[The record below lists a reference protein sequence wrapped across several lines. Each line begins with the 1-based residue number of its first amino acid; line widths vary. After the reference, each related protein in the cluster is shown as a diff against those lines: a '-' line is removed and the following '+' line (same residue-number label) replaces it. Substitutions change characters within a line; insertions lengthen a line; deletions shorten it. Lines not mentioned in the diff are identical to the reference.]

1 VTHSTQGSNPFAPD
15 KDVEKGQTAQG
26 SNPTAAT
33 KGQDCTEQPPKDL
46 NSVWNESDQEEK
58 HPNEQVTEAI
68 VEPIYS
74 DPLGA
79 IALLPMKE
87 PKPKPEPELESE
99 PEPKLSKLARPS
111 LPPTPTVPLLEPKL
125 VVREICEA
133 PDPQL
138 VQAIIKAL
146 NATSFSS
153 LPRGDTELKARSLPK
168 PKKQSPLEHREPRP
182 KKAKSSKKKRS
193 QRDKMAEPTEPLYAN
208 VPPLELKNMSLQA
221 QAPPKPDRN
230 THSLGA
236 KPKLRAPYRGAL
248 PSSESSEWDENI

>member
-1 VTHSTQGSNPFAPD
+1 MNLNKD
-15 KDVEKGQTAQG
+15 KND
-26 SNPTAAT
+26 PTS
-33 KGQDCTEQPPKDL
+33 KKL
-46 NSVWNESDQEEK
+46 R
-58 HPNEQVTEAI
+58 
-68 VEPIYS
+68 EPIYS

-79 IALLPMKE
+79 IALLP
-87 PKPKPEPELESE
+87 KPKPEPELE
-99 PEPKLSKLARPS
+99 PEPKPRPS

-168 PKKQSPLEHREPRP
+168 PKMQSPVEPRP

-193 QRDKMAEPTEPLYAN
+193 QRDKMAEPTEPLYSN
-208 VPPLELKNMSLQA
+208 VPSLELKNMSLQA
-221 QAPPKPDRN
+221 QAPPKPERN
-230 THSLGA
+230 TLGA
-236 KPKLRAPYRGAL
+236 KPKRQVGYRGNL
-248 PSSESSEWDENI
+248 PSSDSSEWDSNI

>member
-1 VTHSTQGSNPFAPD
+1 M
-15 KDVEKGQTAQG
+15 AQG
-26 SNPTAAT
+26 SNPTVA
-33 KGQDCTEQPPKDL
+33 KPGHDCSEQPPKDL
-46 NSVWNESDQEEK
+46 NSAWNES
-58 HPNEQVTEAI
+58 EQAQKKLKETEAV

-79 IALLPMKE
+79 IALLP
-87 PKPKPEPELESE
+87 KPKPEPELE
-99 PEPKLSKLARPS
+99 PEPKPRPS

-146 NATSFSS
+146 NETSFSS
-153 LPRGDTELKARSLPK
+153 LPRGDTELKAWSLPR
-168 PKKQSPLEHREPRP
+168 PKMQSPVEHREPRP
-182 KKAKSSKKKRS
+182 KKAKSSKKKRNH
-193 QRDKMAEPTEPLYAN
+193 KMAELTEPLYAN
-208 VPPLELKNMSLQA
+208 VPPLELKNMSLKA

-236 KPKLRAPYRGAL
+236 KPKLRAPYKEAL
-248 PSSESSEWDENI
+248 PSSDSSDWDSNV